1 MSILSL
7 KVMWSYFGD
16 LLRREKQ
23 QLLQSV
29 LCRKLL
35 DVEKGGKK
43 WCVPRV
49 SRRALF
55 RLLDAFLIAYMGF
68 FQDLWC
74 SRAGLDRL
82 LQDAWLLPSGSQGFF
97 KDIQCLPAWFYRGAG
112 LSRALSPQCHP
123 DKVVPGQKNYS
134 HVRSQPP
141 SCPKS

>member
-7 KVMWSYFGD
+7 KVMWSQFGD

-35 DVEKGGKK
+35 DIEKGVKK

-55 RLLDAFLIAYMGF
+55 RLLDAFLIAQMGF
-68 FQDLWC
+68 LQDPWC

-82 LQDAWLLPSGSQGFF
+82 LQDVWLLPSGSQAFF
-97 KDIQCLPAWFYRGAG
+97 KDIRCLPAWFYRGAG

-141 SCPKS
+141 NCPKS

>member
-35 DVEKGGKK
+35 DTEKGVKK

-55 RLLDAFLIAYMGF
+55 RFLDAFLIAYMGF
-68 FQDLWC
+68 L
-74 SRAGLDRL
+74 
-82 LQDAWLLPSGSQGFF
+82 
-97 KDIQCLPAWFYRGAG
+97 
-112 LSRALSPQCHP
+112 
-123 DKVVPGQKNYS
+123 
-134 HVRSQPP
+134 
-141 SCPKS
+141 